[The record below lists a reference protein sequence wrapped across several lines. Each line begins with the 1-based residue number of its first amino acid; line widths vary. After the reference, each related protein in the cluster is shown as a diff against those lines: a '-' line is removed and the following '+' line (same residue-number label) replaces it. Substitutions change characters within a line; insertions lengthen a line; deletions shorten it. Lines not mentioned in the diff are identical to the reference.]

1 MRPPRGWALAAGL
14 ALVTAAL
21 YAGVRGQAYVV
32 VDDLTYYARNARV
45 LEGLSAANVRWA
57 FGTFYFGNW
66 HPLTWLSYLAD
77 AGVFGLDAGA
87 QKLENAALHAAN
99 AALLFALLRTATGS
113 TWRSLLAAA
122 LFALHPLR
130 VESVAWVSERKDVLA
145 GALWWTTAL
154 AWVAWTRR
162 PSWWRYAL
170 AVVAFALGLMA
181 KAMLVTLP
189 AALVLMDAWPLGRMG
204 TGARV
209 RAVGARV
216 AEKWALWLLA
226 AAGAWIAVQAQAAGG
241 AVNDLVVFDAGARLG
256 GAALGAAAY
265 LGKLVWPAGLAA
277 AYPHPALAP
286 GGLVAWRVAL
296 ALGVLVGLGVLAWW
310 QRSRRPWL
318 AFGYAWFLVTLL
330 PVAGLVQVGLQG
342 MADRYTYLPLVGPAV
357 AVAWSAGE
365 LAGRSAAWRRG
376 VVAASV
382 LALAALSA
390 LTVRQVA
397 TWEDSFTVYGH
408 ALRVTDDNYLALKAL
423 GAAHGEA
430 RRPEA
435 ALPLLEQA
443 VALMPSDAHAWMNLG
458 LCQAML
464 GKPDQGLQSLRRAA
478 ALRPGDDAI
487 WFNLGLTAALSG
499 ALQEAQAA
507 LQRLRALRSPLAGT
521 LESSLRSP

>member
-1 MRPPRGWALAAGL
+1 MRSPPPAWALAAGL
-14 ALVTAAL
+14 LVATAAL

-45 LEGLSAANVRWA
+45 LEGLGGANVRWA
-57 FGTFYFGNW
+57 FGTFYLGNW

-77 AGVFGLDAGA
+77 AELFGLDAGA
-87 QKLENAALHAAN
+87 QKLENVALHAAN
-99 AALLFALLRTATGS
+99 AALLFALLRAATGS

-170 AVVAFALGLMA
+170 AALAFALGLMA

-189 AALVLMDAWPLGRMG
+189 AALLLVDAWPLGRIG
-204 TGARV
+204 PGGIV
-209 RAVGARV
+209 ARV

-226 AAGAWIAVQAQAAGG
+226 AAGAWIAFQAQAAGG
-241 AVNDLVVFDAGARLG
+241 AVNDLVVFGPAARLG

-265 LGKLVWPAGLAA
+265 LGKLVWPVGLAA

-286 GGLVAWRVAL
+286 GGLVAWKVGLAL
-296 ALGVLVGLGVLAWW
+296 AVLVGLGALGWW
-310 QRSRRPWL
+310 QRARRPWL

-330 PVAGLVQVGLQG
+330 PVAGLIQVGLQG
-342 MADRYTYLPLVGPAV
+342 MADRYTYVPLVGPAV
-357 AVAWSAGE
+357 AIAWSAGE
-365 LAGRSAAWRRG
+365 LAARSQAWRRG
-376 VVAASV
+376 VVAAAVGCLLV
-382 LALAALSA
+382 LAT
-390 LTVRQVA
+390 LTVRQVS

-464 GKPDQGLQSLRRAA
+464 GKPGEGLASLRRAA

-499 ALQEAQAA
+499 APKEAQAA
-507 LQRLRALRSPLAGT
+507 LQRLRALRSPLAET
-521 LESSLRSP
+521 LEPALSSP